1 MIQFITFF
9 CLIIIF
15 VFDSSSAFYSSCF
28 DSTTIYSFS
37 IQPYINVGEICVSR
51 GVFKMAGD
59 SGSSRLALDLVKCVK
74 RSFSD
79 LQIQFSAET
88 LGEVN
93 LFPEIQIVMLI
104 IYYYWKPVLQTLC
117 ARCLESPWLCLWCGY
132 RDLCCQSALGSAPI
146 VSHDSCFPPEGDRA
160 VWARGELTYSML
172 GQGVWWWGD
181 RMGEFLHVWAYFSH
195 TVSTPCRLSRPGGD
209 GAPRFRGCRVFNGY
223 GGGKWSR
230 CSWVLRPGS
239 AKILAAFLNFKHVSS
254 LHESSSQLNV
264 SICNMLNCRLCSFS
278 Y

>member
-59 SGSSRLALDLVKCVK
+59 RGSSRLALDLVKCVK
-74 RSFSD
+74 CSFSD

-104 IYYYWKPVLQTLC
+104 IYYY
-117 ARCLESPWLCLWCGY
+117 
-132 RDLCCQSALGSAPI
+132 
-146 VSHDSCFPPEGDRA
+146 
-160 VWARGELTYSML
+160 
-172 GQGVWWWGD
+172 
-181 RMGEFLHVWAYFSH
+181 
-195 TVSTPCRLSRPGGD
+195 
-209 GAPRFRGCRVFNGY
+209 
-223 GGGKWSR
+223 
-230 CSWVLRPGS
+230 
-239 AKILAAFLNFKHVSS
+239 
-254 LHESSSQLNV
+254 
-264 SICNMLNCRLCSFS
+264 
-278 Y
+278 

>member
-59 SGSSRLALDLVKCVK
+59 RGSSRLALDLVKCVK

-104 IYYYWKPVLQTLC
+104 IYYYWKPVLQTVCTVLGVTVAVPMVGTC
-117 ARCLESPWLCLWCGY
+117 AASQPWAQHPSSPTAPAFLQKETGLSE
-132 RDLCCQSALGSAPI
+132 QEGSWPTVWWAKG
-146 VSHDSCFPPEGDRA
+146 FGDG
-160 VWARGELTYSML
+160 VI
-172 GQGVWWWGD
+172 GQGSFCMSEHTSATRRVHHVGYPVLLVVELQGSEVAECLMGMVVENGAIVAEYWGQ
-181 RMGEFLHVWAYFSH
+181 VQQKY
-195 TVSTPCRLSRPGGD
+195 
-209 GAPRFRGCRVFNGY
+209 
-223 GGGKWSR
+223 
-230 CSWVLRPGS
+230 
-239 AKILAAFLNFKHVSS
+239 
-254 LHESSSQLNV
+254 
-264 SICNMLNCRLCSFS
+264 
-278 Y
+278 